1 MKHWLIILAAALL
14 LGGCCEN
21 RQPPAHVRTVL
32 IPLPEAPV
40 LAPDDGS
47 IDRWKVN
54 FAAVATYSYKL
65 WLGIREHARG
75 GIEHD
80 LYHETISREEA
91 EVLWRSYSLEGAPPS
106 PEALKAKFDPVKPKE
121 DPGQ

>member
-1 MKHWLIILAAALL
+1 MKLWLMLLIAAVMLS
-14 LGGCCEN
+14 GCGET
-21 RQPPAHVRTVL
+21 RTPPAHVRTAL

-47 IDRWKVN
+47 IDRWREN

-75 GIEHD
+75 AIEND
-80 LYHETISREEA
+80 LYYETISREEA
-91 EVLWRSYSLEGAPPS
+91 QVLWRSYSLEGGPPS
-106 PEALKAKFDPVKPKE
+106 PEAIRAKFEPVKTK